1 MGNKMKARTSIA
13 TMVKITKNGK
23 IMTRQ
28 SFRRHLKAG
37 KTSKRL
43 RNLKRIKELTG
54 YYAKKI
60 RKATGTGTRKKSRVK
75 TNK

>member
-1 MGNKMKARTSIA
+1 MKSRKSITSRL
-13 TMVKITKNGK
+13 KITKNGK
-23 IMTRQ
+23 IMRRQ

-43 RNLKRIKELTG
+43 RNLRRMKELAG

-60 RKATGTGTRKKSRVK
+60 RKATGTAPRAKPKEIKK
-75 TNK
+75 

>member
-1 MGNKMKARTSIA
+1 MSKMKSRGSI
-13 TMVKITKNGK
+13 TKRLKITKNGK
-23 IMTRQ
+23 VMRRQ

-43 RNLKRIKELTG
+43 GNLKRIKELTG

-60 RKATGTGTRKKSRVK
+60 RKVTGTGSRAKSRNN
-75 TNK
+75 TNI